1 MQSNLQKLYI
11 TPEDLKAIAAISQ
24 RDLKAYEQLKYPRL
38 ALLVTIGGY
47 VERILL
53 LGWGLIPLGYLIKW
67 RWLRKRQKNLL
78 EEVDKY
84 NTVIKAIEINDQL
97 VAAGNKSTIVI
108 DREKM
113 TANLNTTRDN
123 LTCALKTERIL
134 RENRAFIARNQ
145 DILATNLAAVQA
157 LQVSYEAREYTKLL
171 NEALEAAQA
180 VQVEMKQLESGE
192 SDSK

>member
-113 TANLNTTRDN
+113 MANLKTTRDN

-134 RENRAFIARNQ
+134 R
-145 DILATNLAAVQA
+145 
-157 LQVSYEAREYTKLL
+157 
-171 NEALEAAQA
+171 
-180 VQVEMKQLESGE
+180 
-192 SDSK
+192 

>member
-38 ALLVTIGGY
+38 ALLVTLGGY

-67 RWLRKRQKNLL
+67 KWLRKRQKSLL

-97 VAAGNKSTIVI
+97 VAAGNKSASLT
-108 DREKM
+108 DREKLIS
-113 TANLNTTRDN
+113 TLETTREN
-123 LTCALKTERIL
+123 LICALKTERIM

-145 DILATNLAAVQA
+145 ELLATNLAAVQA
-157 LQVSYEAREYTKLL
+157 LQIRYEAREYTKLL
-171 NEALEAAQA
+171 NEALTAAQA
-180 VQVEMKQLESGE
+180 VEVEMKQLETGE
-192 SDSK
+192 SDSE

>member
-11 TPEDLKAIAAISQ
+11 TPEDLKAIAAVSQ

-67 RWLRKRQKNLL
+67 KWLRKRQKSLF

-97 VAAGNKSTIVI
+97 VAAGNKSASLT
-108 DREKM
+108 DREKLIS
-113 TANLNTTRDN
+113 TLETTREN
-123 LTCALKTERIL
+123 LMCALKTERIL

-145 DILATNLAAVQA
+145 ELLASNLAAVQA

-180 VQVEMKQLESGE
+180 VQGEMKRLESGE
-192 SDSK
+192 SDL